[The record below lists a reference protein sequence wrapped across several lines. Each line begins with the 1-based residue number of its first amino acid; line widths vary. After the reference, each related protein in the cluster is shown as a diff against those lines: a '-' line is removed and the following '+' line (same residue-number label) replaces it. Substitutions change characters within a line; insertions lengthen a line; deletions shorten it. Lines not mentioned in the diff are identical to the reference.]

1 MRVLGLV
8 AIFFPL
14 FGAFFGV
21 LWSILYDYEASVRTA
36 CRVRVYLHSFLC
48 TGSIQDVTVIRVT
61 PIVGHLCFISFF
73 FMIHL
78 HFLFF

>member
-73 FMIHL
+73 LRRYLLMHK
-78 HFLFF
+78 